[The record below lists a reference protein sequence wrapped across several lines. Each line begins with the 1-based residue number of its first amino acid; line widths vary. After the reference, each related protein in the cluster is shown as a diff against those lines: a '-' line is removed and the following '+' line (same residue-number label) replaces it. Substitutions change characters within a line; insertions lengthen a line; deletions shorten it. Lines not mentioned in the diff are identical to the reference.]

1 MGETTVTRIEA
12 RGVVA
17 PMRRPLVTGGGK
29 VMEAPFALVDLHA
42 SDGSVGRA
50 YVFAYGAFA
59 LGALVAAIEG
69 LGETLVDHPLAP
81 RTLFARMR
89 ARLRFVGPV
98 GAMGQALSGLDMAA
112 WDAFAKGRGEPL
124 CAALGA
130 EATPTR
136 AYNSNGLGLI
146 GPEAIGPEARALAE
160 GFGAVKLRLGYPTL
174 AEDLAAIRA
183 CREAVGPDLIVM
195 SDYNQSLLPA
205 EAARRARAIAGQV
218 HWIEEPVRA
227 DDVAGHAQVRAAAS
241 TQIMTGENAF
251 GPPDIARLI
260 DGGAAD
266 LLMPDVGKVWGV
278 SGWLEAAALCDAAA
292 IPVSSHLYPE
302 ISVHLLAATPTA
314 DWLEYV
320 DWAEPLLAEPLR
332 LDAGVAT
339 PPGRPGAG
347 IEWDEAAVKRYQR

>member
-1 MGETTVTRIEA
+1 MSDPTVTRIKA
-12 RGVVA
+12 RGVVT
-17 PMRRPLVTGGGK
+17 PMRKPLVTGGGR
-29 VMEAPFALVDLHA
+29 VMEAPFALIDLHA
-42 SDGSVGRA
+42 SNGAVGRA

-59 LGALVAAIEG
+59 LGALIAAVEG
-69 LGETLVDHPLAP
+69 LGETLIGQPLAP
-81 RTLFARMR
+81 RALFAAMR
-89 ARLRFVGPV
+89 ARLRFSGAV

-112 WDAFAKGRGEPL
+112 WDAFAKTREEPL
-124 CAALGA
+124 YAALGA
-130 EATPTR
+130 EPTPIR

-146 GPEAIGPEARALAE
+146 GAEAIGPEARALAQ
-160 GFGAVKLRLGYPTL
+160 GFGAVKLRLGYKTL

-183 CREAVGPDLIVM
+183 CREAVGPDMTVM

-205 EAARRARAIAGQV
+205 EAARRARAIGDQL

-227 DDVAGHAQVRAAAS
+227 DDVAGHAQVRAAAA

-260 DGGAAD
+260 EGGAAD

-278 SGWLEAAALCDAAA
+278 SGWLAAAALCDAAG

-302 ISVHLLAATPTA
+302 YSVHLLAATPTA

-320 DWAEPLLAEPLR
+320 DWAEPLLAEPLT
-332 LDAGVAT
+332 LAPGAAT

-347 IEWDEAAVKRYQR
+347 VEWDEAAVRKYLR